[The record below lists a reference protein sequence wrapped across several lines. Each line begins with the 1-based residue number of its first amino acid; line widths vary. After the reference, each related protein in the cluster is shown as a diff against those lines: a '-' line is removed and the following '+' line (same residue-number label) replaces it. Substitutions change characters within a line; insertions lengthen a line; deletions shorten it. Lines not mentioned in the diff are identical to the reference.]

1 MKDITITAKQQKKE
15 LLFLLASF
23 VLALGCNVYAIIY
36 YNGSWSELYTEIF
49 YVLTLTGAFYVASLL
64 IRLLITGIKKL
75 FKKNQ

>member
-49 YVLTLTGAFYVASLL
+49 YVLTLTGAFYAASLL
-64 IRLLITGIKKL
+64 TRLLITGIKKL
-75 FKKNQ
+75 FKKQ